1 MQKHEIVISADG
13 HVQETEAMWERVP
26 EPLRSEC
33 SPSIESH
40 PEGVIYNSLKKSELM
55 EIEVL
60 EGSTP
65 EDRQREFR
73 DDPSG
78 GTDLERRQAH
88 QRADGVHAEVI
99 FPNDLLELGSS
110 HDPEM
115 NFTLARVYNEWIAE
129 LFAPASERCLPVALI
144 PTDDVERAVQE
155 TEHCLSLGFRSVMV
169 PCANAWLPYD
179 LPVYEPL
186 WSLIEEARIPLNF
199 HVFTGNVSFGA
210 DFAKVEHMSEA
221 DFYARQKAAE
231 PHIQEYRKESL
242 ATTVLGLAAGIS
254 PLVHLTGGGVLERHP
269 DLQFIITEAEAGW
282 LAWTLQ
288 AMDAMQQRRRLG
300 LHSLPLKASEYFLR
314 QGAVTFSDDRVALA
328 NIDFT
333 GTECLMWGN
342 DYPHD
347 EGTYPR
353 SEEFRT
359 EIKEALSA
367 TQAEALF
374 AGNAAR
380 IYGFD
385 LEALHRQETADRAAS
400 LAG

>member
-1 MQKHEIVISADG
+1 MEKHELVISADG
-13 HVQETEAMWERVP
+13 HVQETDAMWERVP
-26 EPLRSEC
+26 EPLRSQC
-33 SPSIESH
+33 APSLHSH
-40 PEGVIYNSLKKSELM
+40 PDGILYKSLKRSELM
-55 EIEVL
+55 DIEVL

-65 EDRQREFR
+65 ADREREFR
-73 DDPSG
+73 NDPSG
-78 GTDLERRQAH
+78 GTDLALRQAH
-88 QRADGVHAEVI
+88 QLADGVHAEVI

-110 HDPEM
+110 HDPDM
-115 NFTLARVYNEWIAE
+115 NFTLARVYNEWVSE
-129 LFAPASERCLPVALI
+129 LFSPASHRCLPVALI
-144 PTDDVERAVQE
+144 PTDDVDRAVQE
-155 TEHCLSLGFRSVMV
+155 TEHCLSLGFRSIMI

-210 DFAKVEHMSEA
+210 DFATVEDMTEA
-221 DFYARQKAAE
+221 DFLARQKAAQ
-231 PHIQEYRKESL
+231 PHTREYRKESL
-242 ATTVLGLAAGIS
+242 ATTVLGMAAGIS

-288 AMDAMQQRRRLG
+288 AMDAMQERRRLG
-300 LHSLPLKASEYFLR
+300 LKSLPLKASEYFLR
-314 QGAVTFSDDRVALA
+314 QGAVTFSDDRVALK
-328 NIDFT
+328 NIDVT

-353 SEEFRT
+353 SADFRR
-359 EIKEALSA
+359 EISQ
-367 TQAEALF
+367 TVGPVHAEALF

-385 LEALHRQETADRAAS
+385 TEALIEAAEQKEAS
-400 LAG
+400 DTKG